1 MDQRALES
9 LAAEAGALLR
19 SNGQRLATAE
29 SCTGGWVAMCLT
41 AIAGSSDW
49 FERGFVTYS
58 NEAKREMLGV
68 DAATLAAH
76 GAVSE
81 ATALAMAAGALRHSR
96 ADWALAV
103 TGIAGPAGGSA
114 EKPVGTVCFAWAGP
128 DGRLDAETRRFAGDR
143 ADVRAQSVAHALR
156 GLLDRAATLAA

>member
-1 MDQRALES
+1 MDQHALEA

-19 SNGQRLATAE
+19 GNGQRLATAE

-58 NEAKREMLGV
+58 NDAKREMLGV
-68 DAATLAAH
+68 DAGTLAAH

-81 ATALAMAAGALRHSR
+81 ATALAMAAGALHHSR

-103 TGIAGPAGGSA
+103 TGIAGPTGGSP

-128 DGRLDAETRRFAGDR
+128 DGRLDAETRRFAGER

-156 GLLDRAATLAA
+156 GLLARAGTLAA